1 MMKETPTYP
10 LPLGVCILLFCVC
23 IVSANA
29 GAVLPHPPLNWI
41 GAGRHDTQPI
51 PLGAGMPA
59 MVGAPEQARAWT
71 PLKSRP
77 GEATHAWSEREFAD
91 WETQGKVT
99 APRVLLAKLAA
110 GRDIEAVNRYL
121 QEAAPWSGVG
131 SNWLLF
137 KGDYDFT
144 LVSLTTLLYLFG
156 NTPDLLYPETVRHLL
171 EVLLTEEGDTPLV
184 TAPLTFGL
192 VLDTENHHLMTEGS
206 RYLKNQW
213 LRTYGNEEERSNP
226 VYDNRA
232 NGLGGWLS
240 EYLDLMIHE
249 GVYEF
254 NSDPYVGYTLQAL
267 LNLDAFPESPVLRRK
282 ARYLLDIMN
291 LQYALGSLGLRRNPP
306 FRRRYEKV
314 DSTTLNDDP
323 HAAYMYTWLQ
333 CTPQGV
339 PEKWN
344 YGRYSGHA
352 LLAELM
358 PYRLPEKVATWTLNK
373 SDDYFVRF
381 GRGPSACPEL
391 YSGGPGYLLSAGGA
405 NRGFRSHIVAKPITL
420 LLEGGGSNIQECFHI
435 RGKGPWFA
443 WNNTGVYSRFACANG
458 PVHIPT
464 GIKAAAEDR
473 GWRVFYAPKTAN
485 LLIAIYEEKESLG
498 MIVLFPNFDE
508 EPEQLLHAILSV
520 NEDTVLTRTRFTHPD
535 GTVLEYEPDAPKGA
549 WVMKS
554 VNGQE
559 LERAYDAWPQFESDI
574 APLSFAR

>member
-1 MMKETPTYP
+1 MMQETPTYP

-29 GAVLPHPPLNWI
+29 GAVLPHAPLNWI

-91 WETQGKVT
+91 WPTQGKVT
-99 APRVLLAKLAA
+99 APRILMAKLAA

-121 QEAAPWSGVG
+121 QEAAPWSGAG

-144 LVSLTTLLYLFG
+144 LVSLTTILYLFG
-156 NTPDLLYPETVRHLL
+156 NIPDLLYPETVRHLL
-171 EVLLTEEGDTPLV
+171 DVLLTEEGDTPLV
-184 TAPLTFGL
+184 TAPFTFGL

-213 LRTYGNEEERSNP
+213 LRTYGTEEERSNP
-226 VYDNRA
+226 MYVNRA

-240 EYLDLMIHE
+240 EYLDLMIRE

-254 NSDPYVGYTLQAL
+254 NSDPYSGYTLQAL
-267 LNLDAFPESPVLRRK
+267 LNLEAFPESPILRRK

-291 LQYALGSLGLRRNPP
+291 LQYSLGSLELRRNPP
-306 FRRRYEKV
+306 FRRRYEKA
-314 DSTTLNDDP
+314 DSAVLNDDP
-323 HAAYMYTWLQ
+323 HAAFMYTWLQ
-333 CTPQGV
+333 YTPQGV

-405 NRGFRSHIVAKPITL
+405 NRGFRSHIVARPITL
-420 LLEGGGSNIQECFHI
+420 FLSDGATKIQDCIHI
-435 RGKGPWFA
+435 RGKGPWFT
-443 WNNTGVYSRFACANG
+443 WNNTGIYRHFACANG
-458 PVHIPT
+458 LVHIPRHM
-464 GIKAAAEDR
+464 KAAAAEGD
-473 GWRVFYAPKTAN
+473 WRIFAPETPSR
-485 LLIAIYEEKESLG
+485 LLIAVYDDSRVGLIA
-498 MIVLFPNFDE
+498 LFPKATQPPQVLLEALLATNPD
-508 EPEQLLHAILSV
+508 PAQLENQFI
-520 NEDTVLTRTRFTHPD
+520 TPD
-535 GTVLEYEPDAPKGA
+535 GTVLEYEPDAPKGT
-549 WVMKS
+549 WILKS
-554 VNGQE
+554 ANGRE
-559 LERAYDAWPQFESDI
+559 LEQAYDAWPQFEGDI
-574 APLSFAR
+574 PSLSFAR